1 MKALAVAQHLKQQGI
16 NVTGTTPAS
25 QEEDGSVQISPRVHV
40 QVQEFSNCINVVRE
54 TSDGKFLFMPDRID
68 YQRLIEDIQ
77 EALKAE
83 QSEGAAQ

>member
-1 MKALAVAQHLKQQGI
+1 MNALAVAQHLKQQGI

-25 QEEDGSVQISPRVHV
+25 QEEDGCVQLSPRVHV

-68 YQRLIEDIQ
+68 YQRLIEDIN

-83 QSEGAAQ
+83 QSEGAAK